1 MIVNLI
7 NHTKSEG
14 ILQRAFHSLCKES
27 GIDGIYYDAFDFHQ
41 GELIPKSYIFIFKF
55 ICMFKSSN
63 YIKTLSVLSSQNAQ
77 SFVGII

>member
-41 GELIPKSYIFIFKF
+41 GELIPNSYIFIYKF
-55 ICMFKSSN
+55 I
-63 YIKTLSVLSSQNAQ
+63 
-77 SFVGII
+77 

>member
-14 ILQRAFHSLCKES
+14 ILQSAFHSLCKES

-41 GELIPKSYIFIFKF
+41 GELIPNSYIFIY
-55 ICMFKSSN
+55 KSGYTKAQIISN
-63 YIKTLSVLSSQNAQ
+63 NFLHYHLRMLKVSL
-77 SFVGII
+77 G

>member
-41 GELIPKSYIFIFKF
+41 GELIPNSYIFIYKLY
-55 ICMFKSSN
+55 KSSN

>member
-41 GELIPKSYIFIFKF
+41 GKLIPNSYIFIYKF
-55 ICMFKSSN
+55 ICYTKAQIISN
-63 YIKTLSVLSSQNAQ
+63 NFLYYHLRMLKVSL
-77 SFVGII
+77 G